1 LIKNGD
7 CLSKEK
13 IKAKTDKNKKL
24 QVAFYWAASCG
35 GCEIAVLDIDEKILD
50 VVAAVDILFWPV
62 AMDFKYKD
70 VEAME
75 DNHIDV
81 CFFNGAIRTSEQE
94 HMAKLLRNKSKVMV
108 AFGSCAVN
116 GGIPGLANIANKE
129 EIFNVSYL
137 DNPSTDNPKKIVP
150 KTSVKVKE
158 GTLTLPEFYDTV
170 KTLDQTID
178 VDYYLP
184 GCPPTPDLIMT
195 AIGAIV
201 ENKLPPKGSV
211 IGPLKSVCDEC
222 RFEKSEK
229 KITKIKPPVE
239 DAMRG
244 VWMLICLV
252 RVAVVQRLIL
262 LIRVLR

>member
-1 LIKNGD
+1 MIKNGD

-150 KTSVKVKE
+150 KTSVKVKPNHRKSSFIILVICA
-158 GTLTLPEFYDTV
+158 TLRKSAV
-170 KTLDQTID
+170 I
-178 VDYYLP
+178 YYVSL
-184 GCPPTPDLIMT
+184 
-195 AIGAIV
+195 A
-201 ENKLPPKGSV
+201 
-211 IGPLKSVCDEC
+211 
-222 RFEKSEK
+222 
-229 KITKIKPPVE
+229 
-239 DAMRG
+239 
-244 VWMLICLV
+244 
-252 RVAVVQRLIL
+252 
-262 LIRVLR
+262 